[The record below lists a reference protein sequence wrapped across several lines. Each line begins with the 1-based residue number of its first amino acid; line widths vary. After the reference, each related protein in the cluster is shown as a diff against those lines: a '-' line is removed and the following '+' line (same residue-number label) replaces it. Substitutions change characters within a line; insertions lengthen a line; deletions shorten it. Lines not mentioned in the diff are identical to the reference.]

1 MGFVSNNYSQTYVKN
16 QENTTSYTASLKT
29 NYVFTRTRTGT
40 ELDDITVTVHLEKL
54 QFKNQSDNSLT
65 GWNSNPGNDDN
76 PIITGWKFKITS
88 VVDEDTND
96 VGFTNP
102 DDNVDP
108 SFTYSENQI
117 TRIKVIGD
125 VIDGNGDTISNLGG
139 IDITYLLVGPFTAKT
154 GEFNSC
160 TNSY

>member
-1 MGFVSNNYSQTYVKN
+1 MKKIKNILLKFQFLLVLVGFVSNNYSQTYVKN

-76 PIITGWKFKITS
+76 PIITG
-88 VVDEDTND
+88 
-96 VGFTNP
+96 
-102 DDNVDP
+102 
-108 SFTYSENQI
+108 
-117 TRIKVIGD
+117 
-125 VIDGNGDTISNLGG
+125 
-139 IDITYLLVGPFTAKT
+139 
-154 GEFNSC
+154 
-160 TNSY
+160 